1 MKNKKAV
8 IYITPDDF
16 KNEYGID
23 LREALRNDDGVSDR
37 AESFIASVTSHLK
50 AWIDYSSF
58 RRVRFDC
65 LTDFQLEY
73 FKKALLAQVYYTFKE
88 GLKALGLSS
97 GVDDEKGV
105 IISPDV
111 MAQVEICP
119 AAVEYLSVAG
129 IFNLVMENKPRTNK
143 NELINIDSGYCY
155 ENNSENIDISNV
167 QGQIDVI
174 NEKLSTIE
182 IGAEQNKI
190 ERIFVN
196 GEQLPVLNKTVNI
209 VLSDSYATTKYVDSQ
224 INIVDEKINKIELE
238 QNLRSEI
245 VNDNFEEAKK
255 LKENG
260 SIFLLI

>member
-1 MKNKKAV
+1 MTLPV
-8 IYITPDDF
+8 YITPDDF

-119 AAVEYLSVAG
+119 AAVEYLSVMG
-129 IFNLVMENKPRTNK
+129 IFNLTMKNRPRVSREVLIGTGMINPSIPPQQPKP
-143 NELINIDSGYCY
+143 EPPQPEPD
-155 ENNSENIDISNV
+155 
-167 QGQIDVI
+167 
-174 NEKLSTIE
+174 
-182 IGAEQNKI
+182 
-190 ERIFVN
+190 
-196 GEQLPVLNKTVNI
+196 
-209 VLSDSYATTKYVDSQ
+209 
-224 INIVDEKINKIELE
+224 DEKIGLLCGIGY
-238 QNLRSEI
+238 
-245 VNDNFEEAKK
+245 EEV
-255 LKENG
+255 
-260 SIFLLI
+260 